1 MTTAPPTRV
10 VVADDSGLMR
20 RVLTHALSDAGFDVV
35 GQACD
40 GDEALELCRRLRPDA
55 MTLDLAMPGMDGIGV
70 LRELKRPGAPSIP
83 VIVVSAFSPAHG
95 ARAVDALSEG
105 AFDLV
110 AKPGAGDAL
119 SAFVAELSD
128 KVRAAAGSLRRR
140 IARPVAPAPTPAPA
154 PAARGRAPPVRRA
167 AAAAVGAKPLVCIAS
182 STGGPA
188 ALARLVPQLPAP
200 LGAGTVI
207 VQHMPAGFTTSLAA
221 RLDKASALNVVE
233 ATAGDAL
240 APDKALLGPGG
251 LHLRL
256 NSDRRAFLS
265 EDEPIGGLRPR
276 ADLAIEDAAKL
287 FGRRL
292 LLVVLTGM
300 GNDGVAGAR
309 ARRPRARPGRFHLH
323 RVRHA
328 ARGRRGRP
336 RRRRPR
342 PRRAARRDR
351 AGGGRTPVHGP
362 ACRAVAGRGDPVG
375 VTLHAVPAPGT
386 ERDDYVD
393 FCEGIRRICAIDLL
407 QYKRGQMERRI
418 RTFMTTRGHGG
429 LDEYLKVLRT
439 DRAELEAFLDRVTI
453 NVSQL
458 WRHPE
463 QFDVLER

>member
-1 MTTAPPTRV
+1 MTTAPPATRV

-20 RVLTHALSDAGFDVV
+20 RVLTHALTDAGFDVV
-35 GQACD
+35 GQAKD
-40 GDEALELCRRLRPDA
+40 GDEALELCRRLRPDT
-55 MTLDLAMPGMDGIGV
+55 MTLDLHMPGMDGIGV

-140 IARPVAPAPTPAPA
+140 IARPAAPQPAPA
-154 PAARGRAPPVRRA
+154 GPAAPARPARI
-167 AAAAVGAKPLVCIAS
+167 AAVGAKPLVFIAS

-221 RLDKASALNVVE
+221 RLDKASKLSVAE
-233 ATAGDAL
+233 AKPGDTL
-240 APDKALLGPGG
+240 SPDRVLLGPGG

-256 NSDRRAFLS
+256 DAERRAFLS
-265 EDEPIGGLRPR
+265 DEEPIGGLRPR

-309 ARRPRARPGRFHLH
+309 AVRAH
-323 RVRHA
+323 
-328 ARGRRGRP
+328 
-336 RRRRPR
+336 
-342 PRRAARRDR
+342 
-351 AGGGRTPVHGP
+351 GGRVLVQEESTCTVYGMP
-362 ACRAVAGRGDPVG
+362 RAVAEAGLADG
-375 VTLHAVPAPGT
+375 V
-386 ERDDYVD
+386 
-393 FCEGIRRICAIDLL
+393 F
-407 QYKRGQMERRI
+407 
-418 RTFMTTRGHGG
+418 G
-429 LDEYLKVLRT
+429 LDELPAAIAREVG
-439 DRAELEAFLDRVTI
+439 A
-453 NVSQL
+453 
-458 WRHPE
+458 
-463 QFDVLER
+463 

>member
-20 RVLTHALSDAGFDVV
+20 RVLTHALTDAGFEVV
-35 GQACD
+35 GQAKD
-40 GDEALELCRRLRPDA
+40 GDEALELCRRLRPDT
-55 MTLDLAMPGMDGIGV
+55 MTLDLHMPGMDGIGV

-140 IARPVAPAPTPAPA
+140 IARPVPAKA
-154 PAARGRAPPVRRA
+154 PAAAPSRPAPGRGGRASRA
-167 AAAAVGAKPLVCIAS
+167 TAGAVGTKPLVFIAS

-188 ALARLVPQLPAP
+188 ALARLVPQLPAS

-221 RLDKASALNVVE
+221 RLDRASKLTVVE
-233 ATAGDAL
+233 ANAGDTL
-240 APDKALLGPGG
+240 APDKVLLGPGG

-256 NSDRRAFLS
+256 DAERRAYLS
-265 EDEPIGGLRPR
+265 DDEPIGGLRPR
-276 ADLAIEDAAKL
+276 ADLAIADAAKL
-287 FGRRL
+287 FGKRL

-309 ARRPRARPGRFHLH
+309 DVRAN
-323 RVRHA
+323 
-328 ARGRRGRP
+328 
-336 RRRRPR
+336 
-342 PRRAARRDR
+342 
-351 AGGGRTPVHGP
+351 GGRVLVQEESTCTVYGMP
-362 ACRAVAGRGDPVG
+362 RAVAEAGLAD
-375 VTLHAVPAPGT
+375 AV
-386 ERDDYVD
+386 
-393 FCEGIRRICAIDLL
+393 F
-407 QYKRGQMERRI
+407 
-418 RTFMTTRGHGG
+418 G
-429 LDEYLKVLRT
+429 LDELPAAIAREA
-439 DRAELEAFLDRVTI
+439 RA
-453 NVSQL
+453 
-458 WRHPE
+458 
-463 QFDVLER
+463 

>member
-20 RVLTHALSDAGFDVV
+20 RVLTHALSDAGFEVV
-35 GQACD
+35 GQAKD

-55 MTLDLAMPGMDGIGV
+55 MTLDLHMPGMDGIGV

-119 SAFVAELSD
+119 SAFVAELSE

-140 IARPVAPAPTPAPA
+140 IARPATAATPAPA
-154 PAARGRAPPVRRA
+154 PAAPAPPARRPVA
-167 AAAAVGAKPLVCIAS
+167 RATGAKPLVFIAS

-188 ALARLVPQLPAP
+188 ALARLVPQLPAS

-207 VQHMPAGFTTSLAA
+207 VQHMPAGFTASLAA
-221 RLDKASALNVVE
+221 RLDRASKLEVVE
-233 ATAGDAL
+233 AKAGDTL

-256 NSDRRAFLS
+256 DAERRAYLS
-265 EDEPIGGLRPR
+265 DDDPIGGLRPR

-309 ARRPRARPGRFHLH
+309 AVRAH
-323 RVRHA
+323 
-328 ARGRRGRP
+328 
-336 RRRRPR
+336 
-342 PRRAARRDR
+342 
-351 AGGGRTPVHGP
+351 GGRVLIQEESTCTVYGMP
-362 ACRAVAGRGDPVG
+362 RAVAEAGLAD
-375 VTLHAVPAPGT
+375 AV
-386 ERDDYVD
+386 V
-393 FCEGIRRICAIDLL
+393 
-407 QYKRGQMERRI
+407 
-418 RTFMTTRGHGG
+418 G
-429 LDEYLKVLRT
+429 LDEMPAAIAREV
-439 DRAELEAFLDRVTI
+439 AA
-453 NVSQL
+453 
-458 WRHPE
+458 
-463 QFDVLER
+463 

>member
-1 MTTAPPTRV
+1 MTAAPATRV

-35 GQACD
+35 GQAKD

-83 VIVVSAFSPAHG
+83 VIVVSAFSPGHG

-140 IARPVAPAPTPAPA
+140 IARPAPA
-154 PAARGRAPPVRRA
+154 PAAQAAAGWVGPISPARRPVRGP
-167 AAAAVGAKPLVCIAS
+167 VGSKPLVVIAS

-221 RLDKASALNVVE
+221 RLDKASKLDVVE
-233 ATAGDAL
+233 ATAGDLL
-240 APDKALLGPGG
+240 APDKVLLGPGG

-256 NSDRRAFLS
+256 NADRRAILS
-265 EDEPIGGLRPR
+265 DEEPIGGLRPR
-276 ADLAIEDAAKL
+276 ADLAISDAAKL

-300 GNDGVAGAR
+300 GNDGLAGAKDVR
-309 ARRPRARPGRFHLH
+309 AH
-323 RVRHA
+323 
-328 ARGRRGRP
+328 
-336 RRRRPR
+336 
-342 PRRAARRDR
+342 
-351 AGGGRTPVHGP
+351 GGRVLIQEESTCTVYGMP
-362 ACRAVAGRGDPVG
+362 RAVADAGLAD
-375 VTLHAVPAPGT
+375 AV
-386 ERDDYVD
+386 
-393 FCEGIRRICAIDLL
+393 
-407 QYKRGQMERRI
+407 
-418 RTFMTTRGHGG
+418 HG
-429 LDEYLKVLRT
+429 LDELPAAIAREVG
-439 DRAELEAFLDRVTI
+439 A
-453 NVSQL
+453 
-458 WRHPE
+458 
-463 QFDVLER
+463 

>member
-1 MTTAPPTRV
+1 MTAAPATRV

-35 GQACD
+35 GQAKD
-40 GDEALELCRRLRPDA
+40 GDEALDLCRRLRPDA
-55 MTLDLAMPGMDGIGV
+55 MTLDLHMPGMDGIGV

-95 ARAVDALSEG
+95 ARAVNALSEG

-140 IARPVAPAPTPAPA
+140 VVRSAPAPA
-154 PAARGRAPPVRRA
+154 PAAPAPPASRRGGA
-167 AAAAVGAKPLVCIAS
+167 GSGGGGAKPLVFIAS

-188 ALARLVPQLPAP
+188 ALARLVPQLPAS

-221 RLDKASALNVVE
+221 RLDKASKLDVVE
-233 ATAGDAL
+233 ARAGDVL
-240 APDKALLGPGG
+240 APDRVLLGPGG

-256 NSDRRAFLS
+256 DAERRAVLS
-265 EDEPIGGLRPR
+265 EDAPIGGLRPR

-309 ARRPRARPGRFHLH
+309 AVRAH
-323 RVRHA
+323 
-328 ARGRRGRP
+328 
-336 RRRRPR
+336 
-342 PRRAARRDR
+342 
-351 AGGGRTPVHGP
+351 GGRVLIQEESTCTVYGMP
-362 ACRAVAGRGDPVG
+362 RAVAEAGLAD
-375 VTLHAVPAPGT
+375 AV
-386 ERDDYVD
+386 
-393 FCEGIRRICAIDLL
+393 F
-407 QYKRGQMERRI
+407 
-418 RTFMTTRGHGG
+418 G
-429 LDEYLKVLRT
+429 LDELPAAIAREVGAPPATPSEGAPPQGRGT
-439 DRAELEAFLDRVTI
+439 AWA
-453 NVSQL
+453 
-458 WRHPE
+458 
-463 QFDVLER
+463 